1 MAMSEERRRERREI
15 RALQREATWLQK
27 ILFGLNKV
35 EEARDTVSAL
45 RGDDSP
51 DPHSFEIDGTAVS
64 LDALADALQDQ
75 VEELLETIREMR
87 RKHR

>member
-1 MAMSEERRRERREI
+1 MAMSEERRRQRRAI

-35 EEARDTVSAL
+35 EEARDAVSTL
-45 RGDDSP
+45 RGEDSP
-51 DPHSFEIDGTAVS
+51 EPTTFEVDGTPIS
-64 LDALADALQDQ
+64 LDSLADALQDR

-87 RKHR
+87 RTHR